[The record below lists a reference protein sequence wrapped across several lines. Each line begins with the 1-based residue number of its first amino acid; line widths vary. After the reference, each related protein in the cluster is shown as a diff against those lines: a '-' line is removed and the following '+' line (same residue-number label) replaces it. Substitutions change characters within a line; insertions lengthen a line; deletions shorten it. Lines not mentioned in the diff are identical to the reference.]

1 MGLKQGNGKFG
12 TFKKEKR
19 SYVRKIK
26 GAARVL
32 RLVYIYIIICLLTLT
47 HVIYFNSIP
56 TLFSHK
62 IVLVLG
68 LSCNVLAINFKNKK
82 DRCPF

>member
-32 RLVYIYIIICLLTLT
+32 RLVYIYT
-47 HVIYFNSIP
+47 
-56 TLFSHK
+56 
-62 IVLVLG
+62 
-68 LSCNVLAINFKNKK
+68 
-82 DRCPF
+82 